1 MTNKIALR
9 ATTVLRYD
17 DCPRSYWYQYVQ
29 GIQPAAASANLVFGT
44 AVHNACTGWLKA
56 QAEGRAFDP
65 VTAFLDAW
73 EQTTATRTVAYTSKL
88 GPDDLQ
94 AMGEALV
101 RQFPAAWTATGLVP
115 LIGPDGQPLIETRFE
130 TDLGPDLILSGSPD
144 VVAMDAEGN
153 IVIPDLKTAS
163 QSATEGFTSV
173 ADQLTSY
180 QVLLEAHAEALG
192 IERVH
197 ALGFLEFLKRKPN
210 GRTGPTI
217 QPLVLAPAR
226 SAEALAEFRQKLLW
240 LAEDLARGR
249 FPKRP
254 RMAWN
259 SPCSFCDFAGLC
271 QRGDWDGLIKP
282 SVADG
287 VL

>member
-1 MTNKIALR
+1 MTLKLR
-9 ATTVLRYD
+9 ATAVLRYD

-29 GIQPAAASANLVFGT
+29 GIQPTADSANLVFGT
-44 AVHNACTGWLKA
+44 AIHDVCTGWLKA
-56 QAEGRAFDP
+56 QAEGRALDP
-65 VTAFLDAW
+65 VATFLDVW
-73 EQTTATRTVAYTSKL
+73 EQVTTTRTIAYTSKL

-101 RQFPAAWTATGLVP
+101 RQFPVAWKATGLVP
-115 LIGPDGQPLIETRFE
+115 LIGADGQPLLETRFE
-130 TDLGPDLILSGSPD
+130 TEIAPGLILSGSPD
-144 VVAMDAEGN
+144 VVAMDAQGN

-163 QSATEGFTSV
+163 TPATDGFASV

-180 QVLLEAHAEALG
+180 QVLIEAHADTLG

-217 QPLVLAPAR
+217 PPLLLTPAR
-226 SAEALAEFRQKLLW
+226 SALDLAEFRQKLVW
-240 LAEDLARGR
+240 MAEDLARNR

-254 RMAWN
+254 RLAWN
-259 SPCSFCDFAGLC
+259 SPCSFCDYAGLC
-271 QRGDWDGLIKP
+271 QRGDWEGLVKP

-287 VL
+287 TL

>member
-1 MTNKIALR
+1 MNLKLR
-9 ATTVLRYD
+9 ATAVLRYD

-44 AVHNACTGWLKA
+44 AVHDACTGWLKA
-56 QAEGRAFDP
+56 HAEGRAFDP
-65 VTAFLDAW
+65 VAAFLTTW
-73 EQTTATRTVAYTSKL
+73 EQATTTRTIAYTSKL

-101 RQFPAAWTATGLVP
+101 RQFPAAWKATGLVP
-115 LIGPDGQPLIETRFE
+115 LIGADGQPLIETRFE
-130 TDLGPDLILSGSPD
+130 TAIAPGLMLSGSPD

-163 QSATEGFTSV
+163 QVATDGFISV

-180 QVLLEAHAEALG
+180 QVLIEAHAEMLG

-197 ALGFLEFLKRKPN
+197 TLGFLEFLKRKPN

-217 QPLVLAPAR
+217 QPLALAPAR
-226 SAEALAEFRQKLLW
+226 PALALAEFRQKLVW
-240 LAEDLARGR
+240 IADDLARNR
-249 FPKRP
+249 FPKHP

-259 SPCSFCDFAGLC
+259 SPCGFCDYAGLC
-271 QRGDWDGLIKP
+271 QRGDWEGLIQP